1 MMLFLE
7 NSIIFKNCPA
17 PGFLLYLSEHTMS
30 KDKEASS
37 SKYSTDLKDAVSQ
50 LWSCFDLVVSWG

>member
-1 MMLFLE
+1 MLFLE
-7 NSIIFKNCPA
+7 NSIIFLKCPA

-37 SKYSTDLKDAVSQ
+37 SKYSTELKDTVFQ
-50 LWSCFDLVVSWG
+50 LWSYFDLVVS